1 MHAVRM
7 AQQVQ
12 VPAMTLV
19 AVPSSTSARGLVQ
32 TESGPVVLFCHELRI
47 ANGIHGVVSELPFQ
61 ILVANLM
68 AKSRTPQRGTVIA
81 YAKRNPL
88 QLLAHDDEMT
98 HSIDAELM
106 FRNILPA
113 TGERVQSRKE
123 SSPISL
129 SIEYDKCNPS
139 LDEGSI
145 IAID

>member
-1 MHAVRM
+1 M

-32 TESGPVVLFCHELRI
+32 TESGPFVLFCHELRI

-61 ILVANLM
+61 ILVANLT
-68 AKSRTPQRGTVIA
+68 AKSRTPLRGTVIA

-98 HSIDAELM
+98 HSIEAELM

-113 TGERVQSRKE
+113 TCERVQSRKE